1 MVARSEENTIGKGGT
16 ESRRIAFVQSSW
28 HSELVDQSRE
38 SFLAEIAS
46 LGVATDRVDTFRVPG
61 AFEIPLHAKW
71 LALTGKY
78 VAIVGAAL
86 VVDGGIYRHEFVAQA
101 AINGL
106 MQVQLQA
113 DVPVISVVL
122 SPHHFHEH
130 EVHKAFFLEH
140 LRVKGRE
147 AAQACANTVAALERI
162 QLMTVA

>member
-1 MVARSEENTIGKGGT
+1 MVARSEEGTTGRGGRDT
-16 ESRRIAFVQSSW
+16 RRVAFVQSSW
-28 HSELVDQSRE
+28 HSELVDQSRQ
-38 SFLAEIAS
+38 SFLAEIAA

-61 AFEIPLHAKW
+61 AFEIPLHAKR
-71 LALTGKY
+71 LALTGNY

-101 AINGL
+101 VINGL
-106 MQVQLQA
+106 MQVQLQT

-130 EVHKAFFLEH
+130 EVHQAFFLEH

-147 AAQACANTVAALERI
+147 AAQACANTVDALERI
-162 QLMTVA
+162 ELMTVA